1 MATTDQP
8 KRRRK
13 ASVQVDLNRLDE
25 ILSRAEQRE
34 TGLSDVL
41 KSVQEK
47 LVELG
52 KNGAMLQVTVDR
64 MEKTIEESKQREADL
79 VKRVSKLENLCMY
92 IYAVGTV
99 LVAVGMLTTWAINTG
114 RFLTT
119 TDRNDD
125 KNYPQEVFYYAPLD
139 KKHHGPHEVNN
150 ETK

>member
-79 VKRVSKLENLCMY
+79 VKRVSKLENL
-92 IYAVGTV
+92 
-99 LVAVGMLTTWAINTG
+99 
-114 RFLTT
+114 
-119 TDRNDD
+119 
-125 KNYPQEVFYYAPLD
+125 
-139 KKHHGPHEVNN
+139 
-150 ETK
+150 